1 MSIRPPGKGFL
12 LQRKNLAIT
21 VPGEPQREKALVE
34 RRPSRKGRRM
44 SNPMTVDLPHKLGAE
59 EARRRIE
66 RNVGKLTD
74 HIPGGAQVGS
84 RWSGNRLD
92 LDIDAMGQ
100 KVAAAIDIQE
110 SVVRLTMTLPPA
122 LAFFS
127 GMLEP
132 LIRKQGAAMLEDKS
146 GGKKD

>member
-1 MSIRPPGKGFL
+1 MSIAAAGKDFP
-12 LQRKNLAIT
+12 LQRKNSAIT
-21 VPGEPQREKALVE
+21 VPGEPQREKPWSGAPRAAKARL
-34 RRPSRKGRRM
+34 M
-44 SNPMTVDLPHKLGAE
+44 TNPIVVDLPHKLGAE

-66 RNVGKLTD
+66 RNVDKLTN
-74 HIPGGAQVGS
+74 HIPGGAKVGS
-84 RWSGNRLD
+84 RWSGDRLD

-100 KVAAAIDIQE
+100 QVGAMIDIQE

-132 LIRKQGAAMLEDKS
+132 LIRKQGAQLLEDKS
-146 GGKKD
+146 KK

>member
-1 MSIRPPGKGFL
+1 MSIGAAEKGFS
-12 LQRKNLAIT
+12 LQCRKVRAT
-21 VPGEPQREKALVE
+21 VPAEPQGGKALVD
-34 RRPSRKGRRM
+34 PAAGRYGRAM
-44 SNPMTVDLPHKLGAE
+44 SNPLIVDLPHTLGAE

-66 RNVGKLTD
+66 RNLGKLTD
-74 HIPGGAQVGS
+74 HIPGGARVGS

-100 KVAAAIDIQE
+100 QVAAEIDIQE
-110 SVVRLTMTLPPA
+110 SLVRLKMTLPPS

-132 LIRKQGAAMLEDKS
+132 LIRKQGAAMLEDKRKS
-146 GGKKD
+146 